1 MIVVADTGPLHYLI
15 LLEHAELLHGLYGE
29 VVVPDAVATE
39 LSSPSAPTAVRDW
52 LSHAPAWFTERAQDG
67 VAVLE
72 PQRRNCVPNALGR
85 EPSRVSDPERN
96 SVALRLC

>member
-39 LSSPSAPTAVRDW
+39 LSSPSAPTAVRD
-52 LSHAPAWFTERAQDG
+52 
-67 VAVLE
+67 
-72 PQRRNCVPNALGR
+72 
-85 EPSRVSDPERN
+85 
-96 SVALRLC
+96 